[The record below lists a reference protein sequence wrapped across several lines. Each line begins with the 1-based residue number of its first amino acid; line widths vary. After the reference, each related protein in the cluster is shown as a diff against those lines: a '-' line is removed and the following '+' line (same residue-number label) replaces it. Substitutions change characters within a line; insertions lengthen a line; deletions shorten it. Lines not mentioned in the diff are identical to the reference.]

1 MHHEV
6 ETIFRDAGASDEEIA
21 QIDQLIR
28 AAAIEARSVVTATSS
43 LIRPE
48 LQMPLRILLCR
59 VIHADMERAFLQ
71 YRTTD
76 EPAPAVA

>member
-28 AAAIEARSVVTATSS
+28 AAATETRAVVTATSS

-76 EPAPAVA
+76 APAPAVA